1 LNADFVRLD
10 NLHIETII
18 GVLPSERTEPQPLVV
33 GLELELD
40 LSRAAL
46 NSDLNDT
53 IDYAQ
58 LASEVAFILQ
68 AGRFKLLESAAL
80 ALCHYLLTP
89 PIGKAQTV
97 AAAKVNL
104 SKPMAL
110 AGRAIPSVSMRRSSD
125 QVTISDE
132 LHGEATV
139 QRIYETDELTLL
151 RLQHWPRGNT
161 WPPTRPFT
169 TSQTFLITPE
179 LRLLVLN

>member
-1 LNADFVRLD
+1 MNADFVRLD
-10 NLHIETII
+10 NFHIETII
-18 GVLPSERTEPQPLVV
+18 GVLPTERTEPQPLVIA
-33 GLELELD
+33 LELELD
-40 LSRAAL
+40 LSRAAV
-46 NSDLNDT
+46 NSDLSDT

-89 PIGKAQTV
+89 PIGKALTV
-97 AAAKVNL
+97 TAAKVTL

-110 AGRAIPSVSMRRSSD
+110 AGRAIPSVSIRRTGD

-161 WPPTRPFT
+161 VPPTRPFT
-169 TSQTFLITPE
+169 TCQNFLITAE